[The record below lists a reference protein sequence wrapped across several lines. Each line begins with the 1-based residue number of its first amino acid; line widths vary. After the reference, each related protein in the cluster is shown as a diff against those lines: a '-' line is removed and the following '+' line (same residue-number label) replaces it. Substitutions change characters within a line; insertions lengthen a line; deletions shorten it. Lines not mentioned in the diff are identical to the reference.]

1 MIPVSWSEMQCPITM
16 QKEYRKVAKV
26 QPDYIE
32 YIEQVDNDAE
42 EAQAMNDNPWV
53 DSSWTQNSLLLFPI
67 ATSKNNAS
75 FFFVCNK

>member
-32 YIEQVDNDAE
+32 YIEQVDNDASE
-42 EAQAMNDNPWV
+42 EAQRMNDNPWV
-53 DSSWTQNSLLLFPI
+53 DHETD
-67 ATSKNNAS
+67 
-75 FFFVCNK
+75 FFFRFFPHNYLISTAP